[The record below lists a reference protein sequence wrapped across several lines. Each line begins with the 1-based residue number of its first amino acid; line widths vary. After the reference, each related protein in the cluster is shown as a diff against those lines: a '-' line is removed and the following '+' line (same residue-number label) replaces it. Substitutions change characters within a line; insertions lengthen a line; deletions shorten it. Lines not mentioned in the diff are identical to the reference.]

1 MRKIAFVV
9 QRYGTQVNGGAEY
22 YVRMM
27 AERLAGIY
35 DVTVITTTAVD
46 YMTWEKY
53 YRKKRE
59 TVNGVKVIRFDAER
73 GRDMRLFTEMTQILS
88 KKAGGIKRLQ
98 KKNGSSGSAARG
110 RSARRW
116 QNILRKRNTN
126 MMCFCLL
133 LIYFTQAPYAFL

>member
-1 MRKIAFVV
+1 
-9 QRYGTQVNGGAEY
+9 
-22 YVRMM
+22 MM

-88 KKAGGIKRLQ
+88 EKSRRHQKITKKE
-98 KKNGSSGSAARG
+98 
-110 RSARRW
+110 W
-116 QNILRKRNTN
+116 QQWV
-126 MMCFCLL
+126 CS
-133 LIYFTQAPYAFL
+133 QGPV